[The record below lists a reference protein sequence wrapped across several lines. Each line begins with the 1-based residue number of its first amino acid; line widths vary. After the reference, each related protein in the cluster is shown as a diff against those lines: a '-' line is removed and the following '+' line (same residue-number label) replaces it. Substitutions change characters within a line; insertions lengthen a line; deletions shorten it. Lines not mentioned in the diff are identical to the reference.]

1 MGYTIT
7 GIDQD
12 RSVYDKDGG
21 TFIFN
26 LSGTPDAAWL
36 QKFSDAINSQR
47 GRHFSKAPFVTSGY
61 ACIEAKADLEGSRGL
76 VFVSEMLVS
85 ILEDVNYAYDQ
96 EKHEQAEAERKRK
109 AERTA
114 LEVKVSEII
123 SKIKFN

>member
-12 RSVYDKDGG
+12 RSEYDNDGG
-21 TFIFN
+21 TFVFN
-26 LSGTPDAAWL
+26 LSGAPDATWL
-36 QKFSDAINSQR
+36 QKFTDAINSQR
-47 GRHFSKAPFVTSGY
+47 GRYFARPPFVQKGY
-61 ACIEAKADLEGSRGL
+61 ACIEAKADLVGSRGL
-76 VFVSEMLVS
+76 AFVSELLVS
-85 ILEDVNYAYDQ
+85 IIEEVNNAYDQ
-96 EKHEQAEAERKRK
+96 EIHEQAEAERKRK